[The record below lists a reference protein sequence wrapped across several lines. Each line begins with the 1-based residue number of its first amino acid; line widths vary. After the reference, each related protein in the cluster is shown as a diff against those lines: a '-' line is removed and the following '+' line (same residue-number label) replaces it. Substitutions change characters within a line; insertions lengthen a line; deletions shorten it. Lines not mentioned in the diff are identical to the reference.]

1 MEAIRVSCP
10 IILSNK
16 LSTSLLAPKERAI
29 SACVTFD
36 VVGQDTFQRY
46 YGLAHSHW
54 PLILSGVRLERA
66 TVGYLSTG
74 THSPHF
80 ASPSSIS
87 LSVLPGYPQT
97 SEDMV
102 GSTLLF
108 PMLICQVA
116 LERGTV
122 SSSLSG
128 SRRTRH
134 IQDTVMHMTTNW
146 EPRVIMSSGFKLQL
160 NESANPQSQ
169 YSVM

>member
-16 LSTSLLAPKERAI
+16 LSTSLLTPKERAI
-29 SACVTFD
+29 SPCVTLN
-36 VVGQDTFQRY
+36 VGGQDTFKKF
-46 YGLAHSHW
+46 YGFAHSHW

-74 THSPHF
+74 THRPHF
-80 ASPSSIS
+80 ASPSSIN
-87 LSVLPGYPQT
+87 LSVLPEYPQT
-97 SEDMV
+97 SEDTV

-108 PMLICQVA
+108 SKLICQVA

-128 SRRTRH
+128 LRRTRH
-134 IQDTVMHMTTNW
+134 IQDTVVHVTTNW
-146 EPRVIMSSGFKLQL
+146 ETRVTMSSGFKLQL
-160 NESANPQSQ
+160 NESANPHSQ